1 MCLGLKYLGVNMTF
15 IFGLDILCK
24 NKSFIRIEVSK
35 LREKNNIQSKKE
47 NKECKDCM
55 LLLVVYDLVLFYYF
69 FDLPGDL
76 RYLYTLIS

>member
-1 MCLGLKYLGVNMTF
+1 MN
-15 IFGLDILCK
+15 
-24 NKSFIRIEVSK
+24 E
-35 LREKNNIQSKKE
+35 KE

-69 FDLPGDL
+69 FYLSSDL

>member
-24 NKSFIRIEVSK
+24 NKFFIRIEVSK
-35 LREKNNIQSKKE
+35 RKIIYMNEKE
-47 NKECKDCM
+47 NKECKDCK
-55 LLLVVYDLVLFYYF
+55 LLLVVYDLVLFYSF
-69 FDLPGDL
+69 FFYLPGDL